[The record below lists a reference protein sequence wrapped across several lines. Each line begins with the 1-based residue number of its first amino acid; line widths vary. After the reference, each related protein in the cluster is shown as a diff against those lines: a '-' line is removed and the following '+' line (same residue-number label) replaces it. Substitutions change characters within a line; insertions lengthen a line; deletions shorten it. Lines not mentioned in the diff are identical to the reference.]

1 MKFSICLLHV
11 FDMEKALSFYRD
23 ALGFP
28 VRFASDDYVEF
39 DLSPA
44 TIALHR
50 ADSLE
55 NSTRGAGLFILVDD
69 VDALVERLSRRGLEP
84 IHPLTD
90 QDFGYRTVMYLD
102 PNGNKVEL
110 ATPLK

>member
-1 MKFSICLLHV
+1 MKFTVCVLHV
-11 FDMEKALSFYRD
+11 TDMEKALSFYRD

-28 VRFASDDYVEF
+28 VRFASDEYVEF
-39 DLSPA
+39 DSSPA

-50 ADSLE
+50 AESPGD
-55 NSTRGAGLFILVDD
+55 STRGAGLFIVVDD
-69 VDALVERLSRRGLEP
+69 VDALVEKLNQKGLKP

-110 ATPLK
+110 ATPL